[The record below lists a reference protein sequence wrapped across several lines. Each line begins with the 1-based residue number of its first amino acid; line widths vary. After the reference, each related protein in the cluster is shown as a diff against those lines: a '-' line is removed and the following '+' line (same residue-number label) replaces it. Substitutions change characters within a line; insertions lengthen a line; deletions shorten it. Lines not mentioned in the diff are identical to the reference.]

1 MRTIKTLL
9 ALLLCI
15 IYTTIAFGAVMDRKQ
30 FFDLGNSD
38 TIARIEIVERATGN
52 VVNIVK
58 PEELNKTYEI
68 LKKMK
73 FGKIITYD
81 AYQRENNI
89 GMSDYS
95 MNFYQKNNVVKQLE
109 VTQDTIYTDKWVMF
123 PQQMPNDFYYFTKYM
138 ILTKQN
144 YKKTFTEEDFYQNNI
159 LWKDN
164 PIIFPKNK
172 PYYEQNNGVMAE
184 LKTLNTVLNVN
195 AVYDIASQT
204 VTIDGQKEFL
214 FGEQN
219 ENAVYVSAEQFSELL
234 GYMTMWDDTLKI
246 LTIQPP
252 KNHNERWEKLRGIPK
267 IYGNMQTVFEN
278 TISFENFLNIEQQ
291 QPLTKVTIK
300 NEKTNYTTTITE
312 QTALQQIYDILYHT
326 TVYQIEK
333 QNVQA
338 DEPIYR
344 YAVTLYQ
351 NEKAIKTFFMTSEN
365 VMKDDVY
372 RVSVSTAFFD
382 YIYKINETAY
392 AKAILYQWKV
402 V

>member
-1 MRTIKTLL
+1 METGRT
-9 ALLLCI
+9 
-15 IYTTIAFGAVMDRKQ
+15 
-30 FFDLGNSD
+30 
-38 TIARIEIVERATGN
+38 
-52 VVNIVK
+52 
-58 PEELNKTYEI
+58 
-68 LKKMK
+68 
-73 FGKIITYD
+73 
-81 AYQRENNI
+81 
-89 GMSDYS
+89 
-95 MNFYQKNNVVKQLE
+95 
-109 VTQDTIYTDKWVMF
+109 
-123 PQQMPNDFYYFTKYM
+123 
-138 ILTKQN
+138 
-144 YKKTFTEEDFYQNNI
+144 
-159 LWKDN
+159 
-164 PIIFPKNK
+164 
-172 PYYEQNNGVMAE
+172 
-184 LKTLNTVLNVN
+184 
-195 AVYDIASQT
+195 DIASQT

>member
-1 MRTIKTLL
+1 
-9 ALLLCI
+9 
-15 IYTTIAFGAVMDRKQ
+15 
-30 FFDLGNSD
+30 
-38 TIARIEIVERATGN
+38 
-52 VVNIVK
+52 
-58 PEELNKTYEI
+58 
-68 LKKMK
+68 
-73 FGKIITYD
+73 
-81 AYQRENNI
+81 
-89 GMSDYS
+89 
-95 MNFYQKNNVVKQLE
+95 
-109 VTQDTIYTDKWVMF
+109 
-123 PQQMPNDFYYFTKYM
+123 
-138 ILTKQN
+138 
-144 YKKTFTEEDFYQNNI
+144 
-159 LWKDN
+159 
-164 PIIFPKNK
+164 
-172 PYYEQNNGVMAE
+172 
-184 LKTLNTVLNVN
+184 
-195 AVYDIASQT
+195 
-204 VTIDGQKEFL
+204 
-214 FGEQN
+214 
-219 ENAVYVSAEQFSELL
+219 
-234 GYMTMWDDTLKI
+234 MTMWDDTLKI